1 MADDKIKVK
10 TELALKLEMVKQEV
24 AVTCVLCGQE
34 GHMGKDC
41 VEVVCILCFARGH
54 LMDQCMDIVIVDEVG
69 AEAIKNQGETTSV
82 SVSEQQPVIR
92 LKNMDLLL
100 ENKKLDN
107 SPVSLEENELP
118 LPKRSRRDAAK
129 EEEEKFHRVMI
140 RKFGDSTP
148 PDVVSLF
155 KEKYCGLCC
164 TKFSCEKFAW
174 KHYNGKGHESLIR
187 KKTFRNRPLFWQMV
201 FHALISVEPNGATK
215 DEIFEFILETF
226 SAHLSDN
233 SKQVRAEMDKTI
245 KDMVERFHNVIN
257 VEGVFK
263 LRDRKPSDAPK
274 PVPDGLVEKSKYIG
288 SFGKEKTLIKSGFS
302 NFERH
307 LSEKLKGR
315 EGVKREDG
323 RDSRRDKDLERH
335 GDRERSERK
344 RGCSGDRSHRRGE
357 ERRNYGGKDREEKC
371 RKRRKERSSSSRRT
385 KRLRSSHRD
394 RSRSNKRNSSSSKDS
409 PTGKKPVYMPPASLS
424 LELPVMFTSNSM
436 TFSPVTQA
444 FSTPTPVMAGYP
456 SNTCPTYMTMPIPVM
471 ADSLASFYS
480 GNLIAPQGHSALL
493 TPPPTPGD
501 V

>member
-1 MADDKIKVK
+1 
-10 TELALKLEMVKQEV
+10 
-24 AVTCVLCGQE
+24 
-34 GHMGKDC
+34 
-41 VEVVCILCFARGH
+41 
-54 LMDQCMDIVIVDEVG
+54 
-69 AEAIKNQGETTSV
+69 
-82 SVSEQQPVIR
+82 
-92 LKNMDLLL
+92 
-100 ENKKLDN
+100 
-107 SPVSLEENELP
+107 
-118 LPKRSRRDAAK
+118 
-129 EEEEKFHRVMI
+129 
-140 RKFGDSTP
+140 
-148 PDVVSLF
+148 
-155 KEKYCGLCC
+155 
-164 TKFSCEKFAW
+164 
-174 KHYNGKGHESLIR
+174 
-187 KKTFRNRPLFWQMV
+187 
-201 FHALISVEPNGATK
+201 
-215 DEIFEFILETF
+215 
-226 SAHLSDN
+226 
-233 SKQVRAEMDKTI
+233 
-245 KDMVERFHNVIN
+245 MVERFHNVIN

-302 NFERH
+302 DFERH

-335 GDRERSERK
+335 GDRERSERSERK

-409 PTGKKPVYMPPASLS
+409 PTGKKSVYMPPASLS

-444 FSTPTPVMAGYP
+444 FSTPAPVMAGYP

-480 GNLIAPQGHSALL
+480 GNLIAPQGHPALP